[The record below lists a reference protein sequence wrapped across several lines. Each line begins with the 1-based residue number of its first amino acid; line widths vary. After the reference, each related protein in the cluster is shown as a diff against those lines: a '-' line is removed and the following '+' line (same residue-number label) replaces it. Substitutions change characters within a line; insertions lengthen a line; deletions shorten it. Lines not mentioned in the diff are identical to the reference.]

1 VAEVQ
6 AGVREHDNAMMST
19 LARVIA
25 GFILACL
32 TAGLVQ
38 VLFVMTP
45 AQLLTSPSDVFAQRT
60 SETGLLAALAATHAA
75 IFALLFAPIA
85 IIIGEWMGIRSLPY
99 YLLAGATIAMLGFI
113 AQFASEAPGQPTIFN
128 NYALKAFLTSGFFA
142 GLVYWLVA
150 GHGGRRDRDQSSTD
164 AGTFGVPPPKSWKN
178 RPKIL
183 VQDGAKSATGDA
195 KSGDVKGSKKP
206 SLSERLSEKDG
217 ATVEVKPA
225 QVKSAVAQQPQD
237 KAAAVAAPGPTGS
250 PTSVPSTKPAP
261 APAPGVK
268 PAAETVNEP
277 PKKS

>member
-1 VAEVQ
+1 
-6 AGVREHDNAMMST
+6 MMKT
-19 LARVIA
+19 LARVIT

-45 AQLLTSPSDVFAQRT
+45 AQLLGSPSDVFAQRT
-60 SETGLLAALAATHAA
+60 GETGLLAALAATHAA
-75 IFALLFAPIA
+75 IFASLFALIA
-85 IIIGEWMGIRSLPY
+85 IGIGEWMGIRSLPY

-142 GLVYWLVA
+142 GLVYWLAA
-150 GHGGRRDRDQSSTD
+150 GRGGHSGRDGSGTE

-183 VQDGAKSATGDA
+183 VEDGAKSAP
-195 KSGDVKGSKKP
+195 GDVKGGKKP
-206 SLSERLSEKDG
+206 SLSERLAGKDDV
-217 ATVEVKPA
+217 TVEVKPVPGKPA
-225 QVKSAVAQQPQD
+225 TAQQAQD
-237 KAAAVAAPGPTGS
+237 KAAAAPAGS
-250 PTSVPSTKPAP
+250 ATSVPSTKPA
-261 APAPGVK
+261 ATPAPGVK
-268 PAAETVNEP
+268 PPDQADIEP